1 MNIAIILAGGKG
13 SRMGIDLPKQFLS
26 LCYKPVIA
34 HSIEA
39 FNSHPLIDGV
49 LVVCNPD
56 YIELMKEIVKKYNL
70 DKVFDVIG
78 GGKTRQES
86 SLIGLLRVEDEFSPD
101 DIVVIHDAARPLVSE
116 RIISDNLSLASE
128 FGACVTAIPMQDS
141 VLVTKNGKEVSSYA
155 DRSELMAVQTPQS
168 FVLGKILRAYQNAPE
183 GLNATDDSSVAF
195 KMGIEVKIAE
205 GEKRNIKITTGED
218 MELAKLWAKCSD

>member
-13 SRMGIDLPKQFLS
+13 SRMGTDLPKQFLS

-70 DKVFDVIG
+70 DKVFDVIE

-141 VLVTKNGKEVSSYA
+141 VLVTKNGKKVSSYA